1 MNQRL
6 APVPMEMNGIAV
18 VPEADGTFTVW
29 VSSQA
34 PFDVR
39 DEVAE
44 IVGVDRRK
52 VRAIAPDVGG
62 GFGAKIPIYPEFVVV
77 AKAAAELGR
86 PVRWAESRTESM
98 LSMTHGR
105 AQVQWIE
112 LGARRDG
119 SIVGARLELLGDV
132 GAYPQLGSFMGQTT
146 AEMISGVYAIPEIA
160 FRGRAVVTNVT
171 PLGAYRGAGRP
182 EAAACIERAMDLLA
196 AELGMDPV
204 ELRRR
209 NLIAPDA
216 FPYETASGATYDNGE
231 YAKAL
236 DRALEL
242 ADYDALRAEQ
252 AERRARG
259 DRTALGDRRV
269 DVRRDHGVPDEGVRA
284 GGGWRRRERDRAR
297 GHDLVR
303 PGARDGL
310 RAARRGD
317 VRGPAHR
324 RARDPLRHRG
334 GRTGPGKLG
343 VAVAPGR
350 WVGDR
355 RSRRRGA

>member
-1 MNQRL
+1 VNQRL

-18 VPEADGTFTVW
+18 VPKEDGRFTVW

-44 IVGVDRRK
+44 ILGVDRRA

-62 GFGAKIPIYPEFVVV
+62 GFGAKIPIYPEYVVV

-86 PVRWAESRTESM
+86 PVRWSESRTESM

-112 LGARRDG
+112 LGATREGRL
-119 SIVGARLELLGDV
+119 VGARLDLLGDV
-132 GAYPQLGSFMGQTT
+132 GAYPQLGAFMGETT
-146 AEMISGVYAIPEIA
+146 AEMISGVYAIPAIA

-204 ELRRR
+204 ALRRR

-216 FPYETASGATYDNGE
+216 FPYRTASGATYDNGDYE
-231 YAKAL
+231 RAL
-236 DRALEL
+236 DRVLEL
-242 ADYDALRAEQ
+242 ADYDGLREAQ
-252 AERRARG
+252 AARRARG
-259 DRTALGDRRV
+259 DRSALGI
-269 DVRRDHGVPDEGVRA
+269 GVS
-284 GGGWRRRERDRAR
+284 
-297 GHDLVR
+297 
-303 PGARDGL
+303 
-310 RAARRGD
+310 
-317 VRGPAHR
+317 
-324 RARDPLRHRG
+324 
-334 GRTGPGKLG
+334 T
-343 VAVAPGR
+343 
-350 WVGDR
+350 
-355 RSRRRGA
+355 